1 MLNVSAAPE
10 LSVVTSTAT
19 LPELAL
25 EPGGLKHTTS
35 VWLMYMAEMG
45 LEGPNWHLVVPDLKP
60 VPTTVTLVPPDAG
73 PFVG

>member
-1 MLNVSAAPE
+1 
-10 LSVVTSTAT
+10 LSVVTSTGRLLIDEA
-19 LPELAL
+19 LAA
-25 EPGGLKHTTS
+25 GLKHTTC

-45 LEGPNWHLVVPDLKP
+45 LEGPNWHLVVPDLKA

>member
-1 MLNVSAAPE
+1 MNLAPWYVKRTPSALNVSAAPE

-35 VWLMYMAEMG
+35 VWLMYMADVG
-45 LEGPNWHLVVPDLKP
+45 LRMPN
-60 VPTTVTLVPPDAG
+60 
-73 PFVG
+73 